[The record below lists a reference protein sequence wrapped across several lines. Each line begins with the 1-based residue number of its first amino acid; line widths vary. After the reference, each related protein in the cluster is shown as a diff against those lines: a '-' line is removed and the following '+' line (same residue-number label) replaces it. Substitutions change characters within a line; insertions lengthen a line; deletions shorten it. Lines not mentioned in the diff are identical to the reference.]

1 MNFYETGCF
10 QALLKLPEKEFN
22 KNLSVIIYFSFK
34 FTRSISHKLKTLQ
47 IILLANFSLSGE
59 NYVTS
64 HHYLTIKRHRTG
76 RSM

>member
-34 FTRSISHKLKTLQ
+34 FTSTELEEVCEADHKNCERIFRVKRFFLSSKC
-47 IILLANFSLSGE
+47 FS
-59 NYVTS
+59 
-64 HHYLTIKRHRTG
+64 
-76 RSM
+76 